1 MEEVFLSSGWLG
13 ERRPQAWVI
22 GLGLIGGSWAATL
35 SRLGWKVSALDSQA
49 ESLSWAEGQNW
60 IQEGRTDWPER
71 IEADLVILALPIQ
84 LISEGLARVLER
96 VSEGAIITD
105 VGSIKTEVC
114 LSDVARHHVYFVG
127 GHPMTGSEKSGVQS
141 AHAELFRNYPYV
153 LVPRATC
160 PQPVVQKLEALLQQI
175 GAKVVQR
182 TPEEHDRQVALVS
195 HLPHMFAVALT
206 LSILEETPS
215 ETSALEL
222 AGRSFREISRIADS
236 SPEMWQEIL
245 IRNAPAVLSSLKVWQ
260 GKMNELRTWLE
271 EKNGEAIA
279 DAFRKAHS
287 VRQGLGG

>member
-13 ERRPQAWVI
+13 ERKPHAWVI

-35 SRLGWKVSALDSQA
+35 SRLGWKVSALDSQP
-49 ESLSWAEGQNW
+49 ESLRWAEAQNW
-60 IQEGRTDWPER
+60 IEGGRTDWPER

-84 LISEGLARVLER
+84 LIGEGLTRVLER
-96 VSEGAIITD
+96 VNEGAIITD

-114 LSDVARHHVYFVG
+114 LSDVERHHVYFIG
-127 GHPMTGSEKSGVQS
+127 GHPMAGSEKSGVQS

-153 LVPRATC
+153 LVPRENS
-160 PQPVVQKLEALLQQI
+160 PQPVVKKLESLLHQI

-206 LSILEETPS
+206 LSILEESPF
-215 ETSALEL
+215 ETSAIEL
-222 AGRSFREISRIADS
+222 AGRSFREITRIADS

-245 IRNAPAVLSSLKVWQ
+245 IRNAPAVLSSLNVWQ
-260 GKMNELRTWLE
+260 DKMNDLKIWLE
-271 EKNGEAIA
+271 QKNGEAIA